1 MAQVIHDVCTA
12 EEKKIGRRRNA
23 TITSRSLT
31 PTAVLDDGDLTPSS
45 GYQIHMLLS
54 AKSRNPAARSHR
66 RKAVLMASRSAWTAP
81 AAGGT
86 TCLSNGC
93 GGA

>member
-1 MAQVIHDVCTA
+1 MTHVIPDGCTA
-12 EEKKIGRRRNA
+12 EKEQVGRRRNA
-23 TITSRSLT
+23 TIPSRART
-31 PTAVLDDGDLTPSS
+31 PTAVRDDGDLSPSS
-45 GYQIHMLLS
+45 GYQIHLPLS

-93 GGA
+93 GEA